1 MRWEIETLTVTQHV
15 MNRIACIGICVTT
28 IGRWRVKKKKRKTVI
43 CATRLDKY
51 PYVMVSNTPDDRE
64 SVRVVVFTGKGV
76 DGYGLKLP
84 RDLAR
89 LTAKRINQ
97 FLDFTVKK

>member
-1 MRWEIETLTVTQHV
+1 MS
-15 MNRIACIGICVTT
+15 
-28 IGRWRVKKKKRKTVI
+28 KKKERKLASCFTHI
-43 CATRLDKY
+43 DKY
-51 PYVMVSNTPDDRE
+51 PCVQVCNAADDPE
-64 SVRVVVFTGKGV
+64 RVAIVVFPVKGAQ
-76 DGYGLKLP
+76 GYGLKLP